1 MARLALLLGAVA
13 AILYPIPLQL
23 QGYTYYQ
30 TVGFLVL
37 VNAMLGLGWN
47 VIGGWAGQFDFG
59 PQVFFAVGAYTAAL
73 LFVRLGVDAWLGLLV
88 AAAVSAVI
96 CAVLTYPLTRLRGH
110 YFAIATVAIWMIAQ
124 PIGATWDA
132 IGGSQGYFIPVKPR
146 GGALAGALSLQ
157 FSGPTKALGYY
168 YAALVLFALTLG
180 LMALVER
187 SKLGFYF
194 RAIRDDQEAA
204 EGIGIDSRLYKVAA
218 RSITAA
224 VFGAAGVLYAFWAL
238 SVFPDQVLELNW
250 STLPIMATVV
260 GGIGRLWGPVL
271 GAVILIPISQVM
283 STTLGTGP
291 LAGRGIDLIVYG
303 LIIVL
308 IAAFRPTGLLS
319 LPWAR
324 WFGPRARRHVT
335 RQRPSER

>member
-1 MARLALLLGAVA
+1 MARLALVIGALA
-13 AILYPIPLQL
+13 AIVYPIPLQI
-23 QGYTYYQ
+23 QGTTYYQ

-37 VNAMLGLGWN
+37 LNAMLGVGWN
-47 VIGGWAGQFDFG
+47 VIGGWTGQFDFG
-59 PQVFFAVGAYTAAL
+59 PQVFFAVGAYAAAL
-73 LFVRLGVDAWLGLLV
+73 LYVKLGVDAWLGLPV
-88 AAAVSAVI
+88 AAALAALI
-96 CAVLTYPLTRLRGH
+96 CAALTYPLTRLRGH

-124 PIGATWDA
+124 PIGATWEY
-132 IGGSQGYFIPVKPR
+132 IGAAQGLFIPVKPH
-146 GGALAGALSLQ
+146 GSVVGEALSLQ
-157 FSGPTKALGYY
+157 FGGRTKALGYY
-168 YAALVLFALTLG
+168 YAALALFAATLA
-180 LMALVER
+180 LMAWVER

-204 EGIGIDSRLYKVAA
+204 ESIGIDSRLYKVIA

-238 SVFPDQVLELNW
+238 SVFPEQALELNW

-271 GAVILIPISQVM
+271 GAVILIPIAQIM
-283 STTLGTGP
+283 STTLGAGP

-303 LIIVL
+303 LIIIV

-324 WFGPRARRHVT
+324 WLGRR
-335 RQRPSER
+335 PAAA

>member
-1 MARLALLLGAVA
+1 MGVGAVA
-13 AILYPIPLQL
+13 AIVYPIPLQL
-23 QGYTYYQ
+23 EGYTYYQ

-37 VNAMLGLGWN
+37 INAMLGVGWN

-73 LFVRLGVDAWLGLLV
+73 LFARLGVDAWLGLP
-88 AAAVSAVI
+88 AAVIVAMVI

-124 PIGATWDA
+124 PIGATWEF
-132 IGGSQGYFIPVKPR
+132 IGGSQGLFIPIKR
-146 GGALAGALSLQ
+146 QGGVVESALSLQ
-157 FSGPTKALGYY
+157 FAGPTKALGYY
-168 YAALVLFALTLG
+168 YSALVLFALTLW

-187 SKLGFYF
+187 SKLGYYF

-218 RSITAA
+218 RCITAG
-224 VFGAAGVLYAFWAL
+224 VFAAGGVLYAFWAL
-238 SVFPDQVLELNW
+238 SVFPEQVLELHW

-271 GAVILIPISQVM
+271 GAVILIPISQIM

-303 LIIVL
+303 IIITV

-319 LPWAR
+319 LPWGRWLRLGRPAPTRSDPAR
-324 WFGPRARRHVT
+324 DAAPGA
-335 RQRPSER
+335 

>member
-1 MARLALLLGAVA
+1 MGRFALIVGALI
-13 AILYPIPLQL
+13 AIVYPIPLQVK
-23 QGYTYYQ
+23 GTTYYQ

-37 VNAMLGLGWN
+37 INAMLGVGWN

-59 PQVFFAVGAYTAAL
+59 PQVFFAIGAYVAAL
-73 LFVRLGVDAWLGLLV
+73 LYVKVGMNTWLGLPIAALCAALV
-88 AAAVSAVI
+88 

-110 YFAIATVAIWMIAQ
+110 YFAISTVAIWMIAQ
-124 PIGATWDA
+124 PIGATWEY
-132 IGGSQGYFIPVKPR
+132 IGAAQGLFIPVKTHKSVL
-146 GGALAGALSLQ
+146 GEALSLQ
-157 FSGPTKALGYY
+157 FAGPAKALGYY

-180 LMALVER
+180 LMAWVER
-187 SKLGFYF
+187 SKLGYYF

-204 EGIGIDSRLYKVAA
+204 ESIGIDSRLYKVLA

-224 VFGAAGVLYAFWAL
+224 VFGGAGVLYAFWAL
-238 SVFPDQVLELNW
+238 SVFPEQVLEINW

-271 GAVILIPISQVM
+271 GAVILIPISQIM
-283 STTLGTGP
+283 STTLGAGP

-324 WFGPRARRHVT
+324 WFGRRAA
-335 RQRPSER
+335 

>member
-1 MARLALLLGAVA
+1 MGRLALVIGAVA
-13 AILYPIPLQL
+13 AIVYPIPLQL

-37 VNAMLGLGWN
+37 LNAMLGIGWN
-47 VIGGWAGQFDFG
+47 VVGGWAGQFDFG

-73 LFVRLGVDAWLGLLV
+73 LFVKLGVDAWLGLV
-88 AAAVSAVI
+88 AAVVVAFLI
-96 CAVLTYPLTRLRGH
+96 CAALTYPLTRLRGH

-124 PIGATWDA
+124 PIGATWEF
-132 IGGSQGYFIPVKPR
+132 IGGSQGLFIPVKPR
-146 GGALAGALSLQ
+146 ASVVASALSLQ

-168 YAALVLFALTLG
+168 YASLVLFAIALA
-180 LMALVER
+180 LMAVVER

-204 EGIGIDSRLYKVAA
+204 EGIGIDSRLYKVLA

-224 VFGAAGVLYAFWAL
+224 VFAAGGVLYAFWAL
-238 SVFPDQVLELNW
+238 SVFPEQALELNW

-271 GAVILIPISQVM
+271 GAIILIPIAQIM

-291 LAGRGIDLIVYG
+291 LAGRGVDLIVYG

-324 WFGPRARRHVT
+324 WFRLSRR
-335 RQRPSER
+335 SAAA